1 MRILFTGG
9 GTGGH
14 IMPVVAVA
22 QKVRLLLSAKNIVP
36 DFLFISSKSSFNAAI
51 ADLGIPVKIIR
62 AYKLRRYRSIRNIT
76 EIINFPI
83 GVLQALWHLFWF
95 MPDVVFAKGGYVSVP
110 VVIAAWLYRIP
121 VIIHE
126 SDSVAGLANI
136 ISGKLA
142 KKVAIS
148 FNEAASYFSPRKI
161 ILTGNPIRPE
171 ILQGSKDRA
180 AEEFKLVKNLPTIL
194 VLGGSQGA
202 QKINDIFLRLVPQIV
217 AKAQV
222 IHVSGADNYEGIK
235 KEITDW
241 QIPHSE
247 NYHLFPFLFEDLK
260 DAYAASDLVV
270 SRAGANNL
278 AEIISLAKPVI
289 LIPLSTSAG
298 DHQLKNAYYYA
309 TRGAAMLLEEA
320 NLTPN
325 MLYDAIF
332 GILENREKQMQMVRA
347 ERALAIPDAAEKI
360 AEEIINLAK

>member
-14 IMPVVAVA
+14 IMPIVAVA
-22 QKVRLLLSAKNIVP
+22 KKIRFLLSAKNIVP
-36 DFLFISSKSSFNAAI
+36 DFLFISSNSSFNAAI
-51 ADLGIPVKIIR
+51 IDLGIPVKIIR
-62 AYKLRRYRSIRNIT
+62 AYKVRRYWSLQNIT
-76 EIINFPI
+76 EVINFPI
-83 GVLQALWHLFWF
+83 GILQALWHIYWF
-95 MPDVVFAKGGYVSVP
+95 MPDVVFAKGGYVSLP

-126 SDSVAGLANI
+126 SDSVAGLANV

-142 KKVAIS
+142 SKVAIS
-148 FNEAASYFSPRKI
+148 FNEAASYFSPRKV

-171 ILQGSKDRA
+171 ILRGGKDQ
-180 AEEFKLVKNLPTIL
+180 AEAEFKLAKNLPTIL
-194 VLGGSQGA
+194 VLGGSQGS
-202 QKINDIFLRLVPQIV
+202 QKINEIFLRIVPEII

-222 IHVSGADNYEGIK
+222 IHVSGIENYEDIK

-241 QIPHSE
+241 QIPHLE
-247 NYHLFPFLFEDLK
+247 NYHLYPFLFENLK

-278 AEIISLAKPVI
+278 AEIISVAKPVI

-309 TRGAAMLLEEA
+309 GRGAAMLLEEA

-332 GILENREKQMQMVRA
+332 GILENKEKQMQMIRA
-347 ERALAIPDAAEKI
+347 ERALAMPDAAQKI
-360 AEEIINLAK
+360 AEEVINLAK